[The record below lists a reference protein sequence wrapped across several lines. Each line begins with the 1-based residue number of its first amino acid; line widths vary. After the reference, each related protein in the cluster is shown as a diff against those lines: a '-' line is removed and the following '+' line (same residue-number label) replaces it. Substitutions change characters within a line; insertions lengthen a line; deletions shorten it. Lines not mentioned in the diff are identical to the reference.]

1 MAYGRKEV
9 PKGQFNHRL
18 GAGSGRIDDADATG
32 ASCHQVDVVKHGIA
46 GSTDHLETV
55 SGGVDD
61 LGRKF
66 GCTANDDGIKF
77 SQCAT
82 EKFSRL
88 LDVVH
93 NDVVDRLF
101 QDAERPFE
109 VHITSVLAI
118 LAMERVLPEGV
129 RTLG

>member
-9 PKGQFNHRL
+9 PKGQFNDRL
-18 GAGSGRIDDADATG
+18 GAGSGRIDDADTTG
-32 ASCHQVDVVKHGIA
+32 ASCHQVDVVNADA
-46 GSTDHLETV
+46 GTTDHLETV
-55 SGGVDD
+55 PGSVDD

-82 EKFSRL
+82 EKFSL

-93 NDVVDRLF
+93 NDIVTRLF
-101 QDAERPFE
+101 KTLNGLL
-109 VHITSVLAI
+109 VHPIGHGDSCHGPWLA
-118 LAMERVLPEGV
+118 R
-129 RTLG
+129 RC